1 MRLFF
6 VSKTRANYNIN
17 HCYLPDMDDKPKN
30 TIEKIYK
37 NPASIMIVVG
47 IIVTALLFKGLLM
60 FADQGDLFMVIL
72 MAVGIAAVAFVLTKV
87 ISLSLTSKIK

>member
-1 MRLFF
+1 
-6 VSKTRANYNIN
+6 
-17 HCYLPDMDDKPKN
+17 MDDKPKN